1 MRAVSILTTEPPALR
16 ALLSNTREIGQL
28 MHVEYLPGAPG
39 SCVPWPTWVPGSV
52 AIPFAKRGIVRPW
65 SHQARAANLIREGQH
80 VIIAT
85 RAASGKS
92 AAYLAPA
99 LSAIAEGGTVLYIAP
114 TKALAADQLAA
125 VETLNTPR
133 LIAARVDGDIAR
145 TERAWAR
152 ERASFLLTNPDTLHA
167 GILPAHANWRGFF
180 ARLRLVIVDECH
192 GYRGVFGSHVAHVLR
207 RLRRIARQHAGQ
219 EPTFVL
225 ASATIAEPARTAR
238 QLTGLDVVAITE
250 DDAPRAPVSFAVL
263 DPACPAPEA
272 TTRLLARLVAGDVK
286 TLAFVR
292 SRREAETVAHDA
304 RVLLGPQAD
313 RVAAYRSGYL
323 ADERRAIESALR
335 DGTLTGL
342 ATTTALELGVS
353 LPGLDAVLIT
363 GWPGSWAS
371 LWQQAGRAGRGG
383 DPALVVYVPRDDPLD
398 QYLARH
404 PETLLSQR
412 YEPVVLDPAN
422 PRVLTPHLEVAAAEL
437 PLTEPDLDMFG
448 SAASRTARALADD
461 GRLRARP
468 SGWYGAVR
476 GSIAR
481 PGDLRGGGD
490 QVRVVEESTGRLV
503 GTMDEPAAHLLAH
516 DGAVYVHQGETY
528 LVGALD
534 LDARVAL
541 VEARDPGYTTRA
553 EQVTEVT
560 ITEPLH
566 QVRWGPGQVCFGDV
580 AVRRQVVGYRT
591 RRSGKKPGGR
601 SGLAG
606 RGSTALALPASTLA
620 TRALWIVF
628 PGDATPGAAHAVQ
641 HAALGMLPLFAACDL
656 SDVAGT
662 SGAPHPATGE
672 ATVFIYDGQPGG
684 SGFAERGFGAAR
696 QWLSAT
702 RDAIAVCG
710 CEAGCP
716 SCVHSARCG
725 SGNRP
730 LSKRGAFGLLDAL
743 LAADHQ
749 LRTTSYGPVEINAAP
764 AGGESGGRVHGSAL
778 GGWAD
783 SAVQESL
790 SVLAVIRVSLPD
802 RHPRTR
808 ATEIRT
814 YVTVC

>member
-1 MRAVSILTTEPPALR
+1 MSIITTEPSALR
-16 ALLSNTREIGQL
+16 TLHGSMREIGQL
-28 MHVEYLPGAPG
+28 MHLEHLPSAPG

-65 SHQARAANLIREGQH
+65 NHQARAANLIREGQH

-99 LSAIAEGGTVLYIAP
+99 LTAIAEGGTVLYIAP

-125 VETLNTPR
+125 IEALDTPR
-133 LIAARVDGDIAR
+133 LNAARIDGDNTMA
-145 TERAWAR
+145 ERAWAR

-167 GILPAHANWRGFF
+167 GILPAHHNWRGFF

-207 RLRRIARQHAGQ
+207 RLRRVARQHAGK

-225 ASATIAEPARTAR
+225 ASATITDPARTAR
-238 QLTGLDVVAITE
+238 QLTGLDAVAVTE

-272 TTRLLARLVAGDVK
+272 TTRLLAALVTDDVR

-292 SRREAETVAHDA
+292 SRREAETVARDA
-304 RVLLGPQAD
+304 RKLLGGQAD

-371 LWQQAGRAGRGG
+371 LWQQAGRAGRDGE
-383 DPALVVYVPRDDPLD
+383 PALVVYVPRDDPLD
-398 QYLARH
+398 QYLIRH
-404 PETLLSQR
+404 PEILLSQR

-422 PRVLTPHLEVAAAEL
+422 PRVLAPHLEVAAAEL
-437 PLTEPDLDMFG
+437 PLTEPDLDLFG
-448 SAASRTARALADD
+448 STAGSAARALADD
-461 GRLRARP
+461 GRLRAR
-468 SGWYGAVR
+468 SGGWYGVVR

-481 PGDLRGGGD
+481 PGDLRGGGG

-503 GTMDEPAAHLLAH
+503 GTLDEPSAYLLAH

-534 LDARVAL
+534 TDARVAL
-541 VEARDPGYTTRA
+541 VEAGDPGYTTRA

-560 ITEPLH
+560 ITEALRE
-566 QVRWGPGQVCFGDV
+566 VRWGPARVCFGD
-580 AVRRQVVGYRT
+580 AEVRRQVVGYRT
-591 RRSGKKPGGR
+591 RRSGKRK
-601 SGLAG
+601 
-606 RGSTALALPASTLA
+606 ALSLPASTLA

-628 PGDATPGAAHAVQ
+628 PGDASSGAAHAVQ
-641 HAALGMLPLFAACDL
+641 HAALGMLPLFAACD
-656 SDVAGT
+656 SADVAGT

-672 ATVFIYDGQPGG
+672 VTVFVYDGQPGG
-684 SGFAERGFGAAR
+684 SGFAERGFEAAR
-696 QWLSAT
+696 RWLSAT
-702 RDAIAVCG
+702 RDAIVTCG
-710 CEAGCP
+710 CEAGCL
-716 SCVHSARCG
+716 SCVHSPRCG
-725 SGNRP
+725 CGNRP
-730 LSKRGAFGLLDAL
+730 LSKRGAIAL
-743 LAADHQ
+743 LEALLTADPG
-749 LRTTSYGPVEINAAP
+749 LRTSRN
-764 AGGESGGRVHGSAL
+764 
-778 GGWAD
+778 
-783 SAVQESL
+783 
-790 SVLAVIRVSLPD
+790 
-802 RHPRTR
+802 
-808 ATEIRT
+808 
-814 YVTVC
+814 